1 MSTRALLYPDSA
13 RTSSIALL
21 LVRVGAGAMLFPHG
35 LFKLMGG
42 VSGFAGGLASRGW
55 PAPTLLAW
63 SATLAELVGG
73 ALMVVGLFT
82 RPAAAAA
89 ALTMLVAWS
98 TSHLGDLPKIGRS
111 GGAAF
116 EYPFLLMICALAIAI
131 AGPGRFSLDARV
143 GR

>member
-1 MSTRALLYPDSA
+1 MSIRDLLNPESA

-35 LFKLMGG
+35 VYKLMGG
-42 VSGFAGGLASRGW
+42 VSGFAGALASRGW

-63 SATLAELVGG
+63 GATLSELVGG
-73 ALMVVGLFT
+73 ALIVVGLFT

-89 ALTMLVAWS
+89 AVTMLVAWS
-98 TSHLGDLPKIGRS
+98 TSHLGDLPKIGRQ

-116 EYPFLLMICALAIAI
+116 EYPFLLMMCALAIAI
-131 AGPGRFSLDARV
+131 AGPGRFSLDARI